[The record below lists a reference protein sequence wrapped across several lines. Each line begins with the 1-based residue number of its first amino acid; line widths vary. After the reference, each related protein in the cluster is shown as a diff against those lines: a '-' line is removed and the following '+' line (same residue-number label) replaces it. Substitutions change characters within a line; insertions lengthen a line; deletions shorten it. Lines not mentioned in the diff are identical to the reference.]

1 MNNRVAVILGPTAV
15 GKSRVGLAVA
25 KRLNAEIISGD
36 SMTVYRGMDIGTA
49 KPSLADRELVPHH
62 LLDVLNPD
70 EQYDVYRF
78 QQEAGAMIREINDR
92 GKLPVIVGGTG
103 LYIQALLEN
112 YDFAG
117 RNAKNKKP
125 QEFSYRVYGLNMS
138 REMLYARIGERV
150 DKMLAAGLEAEV
162 RGLLDSGLSPDAA
175 SMKSIGYRQM
185 LWYILDGMPYDEAIG
200 KLKQATRNFA
210 KRQFTWYRRMNYI
223 RWLHIREEKDYA
235 LAVED
240 ICKDLV
246 IAFNLV

>member
-15 GKSRVGLAVA
+15 GKSQVGLAVA
-25 KRLNAEIISGD
+25 QRLNAEIISGD

-49 KPSLADRELVPHH
+49 KPSLADRKLVPHH
-62 LLDVLNPD
+62 LLDILNPD

-78 QQEAGAMIREINDR
+78 QQEAGELIREINGR
-92 GKLPVIVGGTG
+92 GKLPLIVGGTG

-125 QEFSYRVYGLNMS
+125 QELCYRVYGLNMP
-138 REMLYARIGERV
+138 RELLYARIGERV
-150 DKMLAAGLEAEV
+150 DKMLAEGLEGEA
-162 RGLLDSGLSPDAA
+162 RGLLDRGLSSETA

-185 LWYILDGMPYDEAIG
+185 LWYILDAMPYDEAVA

-210 KRQFTWYRRMNYI
+210 KRQFTWYRRMDYI
-223 RWLHIREEKDYA
+223 KWLDIREEKDYA

-246 IAFNLV
+246 IAFDLV

>member
-15 GKSRVGLAVA
+15 GKSQIGLAVA
-25 KRLNAEIISGD
+25 QRLNGEIISGD

-49 KPSLADRELVPHH
+49 KPSLADQQLVPHH
-62 LLDVLNPD
+62 LIDILNPD
-70 EQYDVYRF
+70 EHYDVYRF
-78 QQEAGAMIREINDR
+78 QQEAGALIREINDR
-92 GKLPVIVGGTG
+92 GKFPIIVGGTG

-117 RNAKNKKP
+117 RNVKNKKP
-125 QEFSYRVYGLNMS
+125 QELDFKVFGLNMP
-138 REMLYARIGERV
+138 RELLYPRIEERV
-150 DKMLAAGLEAEV
+150 DKMLAAGLETEV
-162 RGLLDSGLSPDAA
+162 RGLLARGVSAETA

-185 LWYILDGMPYDEAIG
+185 LWYILDGMPYDEAVA

-210 KRQFTWYRRMNYI
+210 KRQFTWYRRMDYI
-223 RWLHIREEKDYA
+223 KWLDVQKPEDYD

-246 IAFNLV
+246 IAFGLV